1 MKKFIIKMMMST
13 YKGAQHYLE
22 EAESC
27 TDSDV
32 RRVFKDLAIGE
43 TAEFDK
49 LYQVYK
55 NKFDNHAEP
64 DCWSEYFKDEVHELR
79 KKINELS

>member
-27 TDSDV
+27 NDAEV
-32 RRVFKDLAIGE
+32 RRVLKDLAIGE
-43 TAEFDK
+43 TTEFDK
-49 LYQVYK
+49 LHQVYK
-55 NKFDNHAEP
+55 HKFDSHTEP
-64 DCWSEYFKDEVHELR
+64 DCWADYFKDEVHELR
-79 KKINELS
+79 MKINELT